1 MIYLL
6 KNGIEANK
14 HFLITPNMCFDQIP
28 IPRLIQS
35 IASWGLPR
43 FVTPTQ
49 AHLTGL
55 LSARGRMKRSEKQ
68 TYFQFSSE
76 YFKVTE
82 AEIECSCLQRTQVED
97 NLINGINPL
106 GRDSKQCFQVSSDL
120 IFLYKNGIKPP
131 KNLHFLLQI
140 FLIDTNSK
148 DSPLTCQ
155 MGFSL
160 VCNSN
165 RTTHN
170 RTAICPPGSEG
181 VRENRKNPN

>member
-1 MIYLL
+1 M
-6 KNGIEANK
+6 
-14 HFLITPNMCFDQIP
+14 P
-28 IPRLIQS
+28 
-35 IASWGLPR
+35 
-43 FVTPTQ
+43 
-49 AHLTGL
+49 
-55 LSARGRMKRSEKQ
+55 
-68 TYFQFSSE
+68 
-76 YFKVTE
+76 E

-120 IFLYKNGIKPP
+120 IYHYKNGIKP
-131 KNLHFLLQI
+131 KKLAFYTTNI
-140 FLIDTNSK
+140 FTDTNSK

-170 RTAICPPGSEG
+170 RTAICPPDG
-181 VRENRKNPN
+181 VSKEFLMPCSSNEDIFRSLRLRLRLSVSVCL

>member
-1 MIYLL
+1 MVLKLTNTFSTLL
-6 KNGIEANK
+6 N
-14 HFLITPNMCFDQIP
+14 NMCLYQIP

-35 IASWGLPR
+35 LASWGLPR

-106 GRDSKQCFQVSSDL
+106 GRDSKQCFQVSSDM
-120 IFLYKNGIKPP
+120 INLYKNGIKP
-131 KNLHFLLQI
+131 KKTCILYYKYFLQI
-140 FLIDTNSK
+140 QI
-148 DSPLTCQ
+148 PR
-155 MGFSL
+155 L
-160 VCNSN
+160 V
-165 RTTHN
+165 H
-170 RTAICPPGSEG
+170 
-181 VRENRKNPN
+181 